1 MKNYINQ
8 IKALSKKKEFT
19 ITLAESCTGGMVSSY
34 LTSIDGSSKFFNG
47 SIISYSNSLKK
58 NILNVPK
65 NTIAKYGSVSHQTAL
80 AMVKGIKKMSDSE
93 IIVSITGVA
102 GPKGGNVKTPIGCVY
117 FGIGIKKKS
126 GYRFKTIKKL
136 FKKNN
141 RRTIQRKSSEFVLK
155 TIVAEIK
162 KI

>member
-47 SIISYSNSLKK
+47 SIISYSNDLKE
-58 NILNVPK
+58 NILNVSK
-65 NTIAKYGSVSHQTAL
+65 NTISKYGSVSHQTAL
-80 AMVKGIKKMSDSE
+80 AMVKGIKNMSDSE
-93 IIVSITGVA
+93 IIISITGVA
-102 GPKGGNVKTPIGCVY
+102 GPKGGNDKTPVGCVY

-141 RRTIQRKSSEFVLK
+141 RITIQRKSSEFVLK
-155 TIVAEIK
+155 TIITEIK